1 MSIDRDT
8 FENTSEDE
16 LEDLSVPDQVLGFLA
31 ANDDR
36 AFKAREIASQIG
48 VDEGAVSTALS
59 RLKDRD
65 LVEHK
70 ATYWAVTDDAER
82 LDGYSGYERATALFN
97 DQLGTEDKKAWRE
110 HGRSL
115 GWMASSPSLRRA
127 GFVAGHRTRVG
138 SSRGASN
145 PLTTRISTSGRGVL
159 PEISLKRRLLHSLRS
174 FSRIYTIFSFRKW
187 PSDAALG

>member
-16 LEDLSVPDQVLGFLA
+16 LEELSIPDQVLGFLA

-48 VDEGAVSTALS
+48 IDEGAGSTALS
-59 RLKDRD
+59 RLKDRG

-97 DQLGTEDKKAWRE
+97 DQLGAEDKESWRE
-110 HGRSL
+110 H
-115 GWMASSPSLRRA
+115 APQEPHPSVEN
-127 GFVAGHRTRVG
+127 GQ
-138 SSRGASN
+138 
-145 PLTTRISTSGRGVL
+145 
-159 PEISLKRRLLHSLRS
+159 
-174 FSRIYTIFSFRKW
+174 
-187 PSDAALG
+187 

>member
-1 MSIDRDT
+1 MSIDRET

-31 ANDDR
+31 VHKDR

-59 RLKDRD
+59 RLKDRN

-70 ATYWAVTDDAER
+70 ATYWAITDDDER

-97 DQLGTEDKKAWRE
+97 EQLGPEEKESWRE
-110 HGRSL
+110 HAPGESH
-115 GWMASSPSLRRA
+115 PS
-127 GFVAGHRTRVG
+127 VE
-138 SSRGASN
+138 N
-145 PLTTRISTSGRGVL
+145 
-159 PEISLKRRLLHSLRS
+159 EQ
-174 FSRIYTIFSFRKW
+174 
-187 PSDAALG
+187 

>member
-16 LEDLSVPDQVLGFLA
+16 LEELSIPDQVLGFLA

-48 VDEGAVSTALS
+48 IDEGAGSTALS
-59 RLKDRD
+59 RLKDRG

-97 DQLGTEDKKAWRE
+97 DQLGAEDKESWRE
-110 HGRSL
+110 H
-115 GWMASSPSLRRA
+115 APQEPHPS
-127 GFVAGHRTRVG
+127 VE
-138 SSRGASN
+138 N
-145 PLTTRISTSGRGVL
+145 
-159 PEISLKRRLLHSLRS
+159 E
-174 FSRIYTIFSFRKW
+174 
-187 PSDAALG
+187 